1 MKKIKEG
8 SGNMWVELSQEV
20 IIGTRQQTPLISMLE
35 RKKQRQVDFQEV
47 EASLVESSRP
57 AKSDLVKKQ
66 NTNTN
71 TKPKQTLLTHST
83 S

>member
-1 MKKIKEG
+1 
-8 SGNMWVELSQEV
+8 MWVELSQEV

-66 NTNTN
+66 KTKTK
-71 TKPKQTLLTHST
+71 TKPKQNLLTHST